1 MFNPL
6 ILPMKACIPVNTSL
20 TGPLGPFIK
29 LVEGGIGGLLLAMV
43 VLLMV
48 IAILAAVVQ
57 AARGARLGAV
67 ISVVISI
74 PLVVI
79 IGIVAIAVFE
89 ALLVRFNAMC

>member
-6 ILPMKACIPVNTSL
+6 IVPFAACIPVNNSL

-43 VLLMV
+43 LLLMV
-48 IAILAAVVQ
+48 IALLVGVVQ
-57 AARGARLGAV
+57 AARGARLGTA

-74 PLVVI
+74 PCVII
-79 IGIVAIAVFE
+79 IGIISIAVFE